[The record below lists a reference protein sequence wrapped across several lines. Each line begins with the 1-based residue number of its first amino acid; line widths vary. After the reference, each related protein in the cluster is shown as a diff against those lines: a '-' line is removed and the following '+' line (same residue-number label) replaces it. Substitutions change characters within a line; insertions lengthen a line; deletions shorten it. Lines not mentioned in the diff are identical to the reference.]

1 MSLTGYFD
9 FITLPLVYAGVIL
22 TLKDRFSDR
31 FIMWSLVFILSA
43 LYVSSVY
50 VY

>member
-9 FITLPLVYAGVIL
+9 FVTLPLFYAGVIL
-22 TLKDRFSDR
+22 ALKEQFSDR
-31 FIMWSLVFILSA
+31 FIMWSLVFILSS

-50 VY
+50 FY